1 MATLPGTVPR
11 MVRPAPGQNYPRTGF
26 PLEVSTPLG
35 QGRVNQLGGVFINGR
50 PLPNHIRHKIVEMA
64 HHGIRPCVIS
74 RQLRVSHGCVSKI
87 LCRYQ
92 ETGSIRPGAIGGSK
106 PRVATPD
113 VEKRIE
119 EYKRENPGMF
129 SWEIRDKL
137 LKDGV
142 CDRSTVP
149 SGEASSVSSISR
161 VLRARFGKKDD
172 EDDCDKKDEDG
183 EKKTKHS
190 IDGILGD
197 KCNRTDDGSDVDS
210 EPDLPLKRKQ
220 RRSRTTFTAEQLEE
234 LEKAFERTHYP
245 DIYTREELAQRTK
258 LTEARV
264 QVWFSNRR
272 ARWRKQAG
280 ANQLAA
286 FNHLLPGGFPP
297 TGMPTLPTYQLPESS
312 YPSTTLSQDGSSTL
326 HRPQPL
332 PPSSMHQGGLS
343 ADSSSA
349 YGLSSNRHSFSSY
362 SDTFMS
368 PSASSNHMNPVGNG
382 LSPQLF
388 LQVSGIDGLA
398 VAVKIDKNSL
408 IPSKWAA
415 VARCQD
421 CNGIL
426 QRSAVPTGACVHPN
440 PITYPDSTH
449 FPITGSGKA
458 IHTQTGCC
466 HCLPARAALH
476 RTTHAD
482 TMLTSDSPQLS
493 ERDKPGETPNCAAA
507 LPLASTLPLLFL
519 ANNPHLTPPPPPC
532 PPLILLPL
540 SHTHTHRLCL
550 AKTILLESEN
560 LPFNLEEAL
569 VQVCAAQFHMGGSIT
584 YVEGTMEDSILIELT
599 SSCSQRSDTIKSVD
613 SLASSQSY
621 CPPTYSATSYSV
633 DPVTAGYQYSQ
644 YSQTAVDYLA
654 KNVSLSTQRR
664 MKLGDHSAVLGLLQV
679 ETGQAY

>member
-1 MATLPGTVPR
+1 MLPTVLHQNCRMQSSLPGTVPR
-11 MVRPAPGQNYPRTGF
+11 MMRPAPGQNYPRTGF

-106 PRVATPD
+106 PRQVATPD

-149 SGEASSVSSISR
+149 SVSSISR

-172 EDDCDKKDEDG
+172 EEDCDKKDEDG

-197 KCNRTDDGSDVDS
+197 KGSRMDEGSDVES

-286 FNHLLPGGFPP
+286 FNHLLPGGFPGS
-297 TGMPTLPTYQLPESS
+297 GMPTLPTYQLQDSG
-312 YPSTTLSQDGSSTL
+312 YPTTTLSQDVSGTV

-332 PPSSMHQGGLS
+332 PPSTMHQGGLS
-343 ADSSSA
+343 GGDGGSA
-349 YGLSSNRHSFSSY
+349 YGLSSNRHGFSSY
-362 SDTFMS
+362 SDSFMS
-368 PSASSNHMNPVGNG
+368 PSAPSNHMNPVSNG
-382 LSPQLF
+382 LSPQVMSILSNP
-388 LQVSGIDGLA
+388 SG
-398 VAVKIDKNSL
+398 V
-408 IPSKWAA
+408 PS
-415 VARCQD
+415 QSQHD
-421 CNGIL
+421 FSISPL
-426 QRSAVPTGACVHPN
+426 H
-440 PITYPDSTH
+440 
-449 FPITGSGKA
+449 GS
-458 IHTQTGCC
+458 
-466 HCLPARAALH
+466 
-476 RTTHAD
+476 
-482 TMLTSDSPQLS
+482 
-493 ERDKPGETPNCAAA
+493 
-507 LPLASTLPLLFL
+507 
-519 ANNPHLTPPPPPC
+519 
-532 PPLILLPL
+532 
-540 SHTHTHRLCL
+540 
-550 AKTILLESEN
+550 LESSN
-560 LPFNLEEAL
+560 
-569 VQVCAAQFHMGGSIT
+569 SI
-584 YVEGTMEDSILIELT
+584 SA
-599 SSCSQRSDTIKSVD
+599 SCSQRSSDQSIKTVD
-613 SLASSQSY
+613 SMASSQSY
-621 CPPTYSATSYSV
+621 CPPTYSTTSYSV

-644 YSQTAVDYLA
+644 YGQTAVDYLA
-654 KNVSLSTQRR
+654 KNVSLSSQRR